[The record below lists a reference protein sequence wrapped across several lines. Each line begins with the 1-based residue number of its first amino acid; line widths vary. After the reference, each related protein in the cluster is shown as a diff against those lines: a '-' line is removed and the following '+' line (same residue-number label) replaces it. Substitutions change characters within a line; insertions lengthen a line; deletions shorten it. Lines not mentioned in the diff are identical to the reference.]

1 MGMILL
7 MTSAAVE
14 PARRRPFPIGEPDM
28 RDLTALLFDKDGTL
42 VHFDRTWGRAAG
54 AVMRQIAGDD
64 PHAIARLEE
73 VSHYLADEERFLPT
87 SPLVSGSS
95 AHYGPL
101 WAHALGRPAD
111 GAFLAEIDRLFAAE
125 GLANLTPIGQPAR
138 TLGQLKGAGLAL
150 AIVTND
156 AEENAR
162 QQATALGFAGLLDA
176 IHGYDSGFGSKPGA
190 GMVAAFAEQFGHR
203 PHAMAVVGDSAHDL
217 AAARGAGAR
226 FILVRSGPAP
236 VDDLLADADLV
247 VDSVDDLPRVLLASR
262 AEGPF
267 HAGENAV

>member
-1 MGMILL
+1 MQ
-7 MTSAAVE
+7 
-14 PARRRPFPIGEPDM
+14 
-28 RDLTALLFDKDGTL
+28 DLTALLFDKDGTL

-54 AVMRQIAGDD
+54 AVMRQMAHDD
-64 PHAIARLEE
+64 AHAVARLEA

-111 GAFLAEIDRLFAAE
+111 AGFLAEIDRLFAAE
-125 GLANLTPIGQPAR
+125 GLLNLTPIGHPAR
-138 TLGQLKGAGLAL
+138 VLGELKAAGFAL

-162 QQATALGFAGLLDA
+162 QQAEALGFLHLLDA
-176 IHGYDSGFGSKPGA
+176 VHGYDSGFGSKPGA
-190 GMVAAFAEQFGHR
+190 GMVAAFAERFCHR

-236 VDDLLADADLV
+236 VDDLVGDADLV
-247 VDSVDDLPRVLLASR
+247 VDSVDDLPEILGVSLGKASSLV
-262 AEGPF
+262 
-267 HAGENAV
+267 GENAV

>member
-1 MGMILL
+1 
-7 MTSAAVE
+7 
-14 PARRRPFPIGEPDM
+14 M

-54 AVMRQIAGDD
+54 AVMRQIARDD
-64 PHAIARLEE
+64 AHAVIRLEE

-101 WAHALGRPAD
+101 WAHALGRPATVD
-111 GAFLAEIDRLFAAE
+111 FLAEIDHLFAVE
-125 GLANLTPIGQPAR
+125 GLASLTPIGRPAV
-138 TLGQLKGAGLAL
+138 TLGRLKAAGFAL

-162 QQATALGFAGLLDA
+162 QQAAALGLTALLDA
-176 IHGYDSGFGSKPGA
+176 VHGYDSGFGSKPGA
-190 GMVAAFAEQFGHR
+190 GMVEAFAERFGHR
-203 PHAMAVVGDSAHDL
+203 REAMAVIGDSAHDL

-236 VDDLLADADLV
+236 VDDLVADADLV
-247 VDSVDDLPRVLLASR
+247 VDSVDDLPGALAAPGRQAPSLT
-262 AEGPF
+262 GQ
-267 HAGENAV
+267 NAV